1 MECLQVIKEAIP
13 RKTLNKWRFRL
24 VVCWIAVG
32 TVLCGAFSIIESKE
46 SRSDF
51 RCDVRDEIDKDI
63 IRDECYHQYLQSHEL
78 GIPSYFFIL
87 INVSVIPIVTVLYSY
102 CVKSTVR
109 QLEHSYQDGEGVP
122 RRNRRGSRLL
132 FSAYLFQ
139 LVVSIALGI
148 TFIALLQTHL
158 LYPTNFLCSNKKFL
172 VKVVL
177 NRTQSTNSFACF
189 YDKAGDK
196 NFSTNFATAANAIYA
211 TSALLEI
218 LLILKRARDATIV
231 LYIRQFYADYLK
243 SNSYE
248 QLPLAGQLSEAN
260 TRLSDVQS
268 AVQTRRENCLGDT
281 EQPSDQRQAQS
292 EAIPSV
298 EPQHRAAITTGY
310 SEQPENSEI
319 AMTLKHTEPVQAPND
334 FSSAIQTLK
343 EDCLRGTEQ
352 LSDLKQPFRRPNPGE
367 GPKHDLKI
375 DEIYVNVAIHEGRAL
390 HDLRK
395 TGGNSSKHTRLM
407 QRTAT
412 SQNQRILLTKSTQMF
427 SLLAV
432 LG

>member
-1 MECLQVIKEAIP
+1 MA
-13 RKTLNKWRFRL
+13 
-24 VVCWIAVG
+24 
-32 TVLCGAFSIIESKE
+32 LCSAFIIIESKE

-63 IRDECYHQYLQSHEL
+63 IRDECYHQYLQSHEF

-87 INVSVIPIVTVLYSY
+87 INVSLIPIVTVLYSY
-102 CVKSTVR
+102 RVNSTVR
-109 QLEHSYQDGEGVP
+109 QLERSYQDAEGVP

-158 LYPTNFLCSNKKFL
+158 LYLTNFLCSNKKFL

-196 NFSTNFATAANAIYA
+196 NFCTNFATAANAIYA

-231 LYIRQFYADYLK
+231 MYIRQFYADYLK

-260 TRLSDVQS
+260 TPLSDVQS
-268 AVQTRRENCLGDT
+268 AVQTGRAENCLGDT
-281 EQPSDQRQAQS
+281 EQPSDQRQ
-292 EAIPSV
+292 
-298 EPQHRAAITTGY
+298 PQHAQAQKDFQSAI
-310 SEQPENSEI
+310 N
-319 AMTLKHTEPVQAPND
+319 TLKKCKSNPA
-334 FSSAIQTLK
+334 TLNNLLDDQISVK
-343 EDCLRGTEQ
+343 ATYM
-352 LSDLKQPFRRPNPGE
+352 
-367 GPKHDLKI
+367 I
-375 DEIYVNVAIHEGRAL
+375 
-390 HDLRK
+390 
-395 TGGNSSKHTRLM
+395 SKWTRSM
-407 QRTAT
+407 
-412 SQNQRILLTKSTQMF
+412 SI
-427 SLLAV
+427 
-432 LG
+432 